1 MNICSS
7 KKLFAWGIETMLE
20 DFSIWM
26 EFFVFCFWILRG
38 IKIVGPML
46 VSLDAIMGG
55 IGVSG
60 LKLGC
65 RTWLPNP

>member
-1 MNICSS
+1 
-7 KKLFAWGIETMLE
+7 MLE

-26 EFFVFCFWILRG
+26 EFFVSCFWILRG

-46 VSLDAIMGG
+46 VSLDAIMVG

-65 RTWLPNP
+65 